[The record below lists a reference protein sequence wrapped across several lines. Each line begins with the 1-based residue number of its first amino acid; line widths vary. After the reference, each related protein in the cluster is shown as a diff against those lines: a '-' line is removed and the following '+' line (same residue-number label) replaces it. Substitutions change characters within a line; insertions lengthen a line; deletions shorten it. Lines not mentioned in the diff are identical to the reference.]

1 MASSRASITS
11 HLISSPTRTQRDKTV
26 WRSLPQFT
34 TGYSQAIRTGKK
46 MACIVCHAIPPRSGP
61 PFANINKRQIDGHWG
76 AHCVFVLSAK
86 LGVVC
91 THTQTHTLSLSC

>member
-11 HLISSPTRTQRDKTV
+11 HLISSHPHTQRDKTV

-34 TGYSQAIRTGKK
+34 TGYSQAIRTGKM

-61 PFANINKRQIDGHWG
+61 PLPASTTDTDRRTLG

-91 THTQTHTLSLSC
+91 THPQTHTLCC